1 MCEKSRHLKMVLM
14 DGRRDKIHAIVKKED
29 LESWEAELKEG
40 KTYYMYK
47 FKVVLNDDG
56 QYKICAHPFKLY
68 FTGGTTLRQVDL
80 AEIPLQSYEFKIFED
95 IAYGNYDPTKLIDV
109 IAVVEEVKF
118 QLPNRN
124 LVRVVF
130 NFKDLSG

>member
-1 MCEKSRHLKMVLM
+1 MCQ
-14 DGRRDKIHAIVKKED
+14 RDKIHAIVKKED

-95 IAYGNYDPTKLIDV
+95 IAYGNYDPTKLIGG
-109 IAVVEEVKF
+109 
-118 QLPNRN
+118 
-124 LVRVVF
+124 LVSLLFKLVF
-130 NFKDLSG
+130 CS